1 MLESIEI
8 GSPTSN
14 KVHTSSTESNMNY
27 EDTSNNEI
35 SSITTGTGTVE
46 ENITI
51 NSENSDENESF
62 DN

>member
-1 MLESIEI
+1 
-8 GSPTSN
+8 
-14 KVHTSSTESNMNY
+14 MNY